1 METLVIGCGNLLRGD
16 DGVGPLVVRR
26 LAEAGLPS
34 GVRCLDAG
42 TGGLDAALAMRGAAR
57 VILVDACR
65 SGAPAGSL
73 CELDGD
79 ALAAVP
85 RPDGVDLHGCRWD
98 QAWALA
104 RLLPGH
110 EMPHD
115 VRVVLV
121 EGTAFEP
128 GTPPS
133 ADVVR
138 GIDAACARITAL
150 VRDAA
155 ADGEG
160 SPSPPARRE

>member
-26 LAEAGLPS
+26 LAEAGLPG

-73 CELDGD
+73 HELDGD
-79 ALAAVP
+79 RLAAVP
-85 RPDGVDLHGCRWD
+85 WPNGVDLHGCRWD

-110 EMPHD
+110 ETPRS
-115 VRVVLV
+115 VTVVLV

-133 ADVVR
+133 AAVVR
-138 GIDAACARITAL
+138 GIDAACARIAAL
-150 VRDAA
+150 VRDA

-160 SPSPPARRE
+160 SPSPPVRRE